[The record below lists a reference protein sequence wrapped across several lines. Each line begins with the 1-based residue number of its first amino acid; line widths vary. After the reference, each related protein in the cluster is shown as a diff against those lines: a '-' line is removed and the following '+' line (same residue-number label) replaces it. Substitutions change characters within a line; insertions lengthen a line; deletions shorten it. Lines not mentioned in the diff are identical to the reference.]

1 MELHNNPNSDHA
13 ASSVGTI
20 GSRRYMSKSQRAC
33 DFCRSRKSACQI
45 ETAPP
50 CRLCIAHSKNCAF
63 TAYRAKR
70 KAASVQRQPKVATNT
85 GPEAVECP
93 PPQTANSTTTQ
104 VSPMYQDIGIDR
116 ESARLG
122 SQQWSEFLFT
132 GDEEFIGYETGFGSA
147 AGAGAGDQS
156 QESLLPL
163 SSDTI
168 FDQSVDEFAPRFFD
182 AWFKSSPQTQTPE
195 RSLDQL
201 PDTTAQLCGLT
212 GDMDPYVLRR
222 YRFNENAEFG
232 FSKLSIRSVQDA
244 AIPAQ
249 FLLSPKDL
257 SHESRG
263 EAALDNEDVLSA
275 EDERDKLSSLIPYE
289 TGQRLVQL

>member
-1 MELHNNPNSDHA
+1 MTPS
-13 ASSVGTI
+13 
-20 GSRRYMSKSQRAC
+20 GS
-33 DFCRSRKSACQI
+33 
-45 ETAPP
+45 
-50 CRLCIAHSKNCAF
+50 
-63 TAYRAKR
+63 
-70 KAASVQRQPKVATNT
+70 
-85 GPEAVECP
+85 GPQAVELP
-93 PPQTANSTTTQ
+93 PPQTANSTNQ
-104 VSPMYQDIGIDR
+104 ISPLYQDIGIDR
-116 ESARLG
+116 DSARLE
-122 SQQWSEFLFT
+122 SQQWSELLFT
-132 GDEEFIGYETGFGSA
+132 GNEELMGYETGFGSA

-163 SSDTI
+163 SSNPI

-182 AWFKSSPQTQTPE
+182 MWFKSSPQTQTPE

-232 FSKLSIRSVQDA
+232 FSKLSIRSVQDTA
-244 AIPAQ
+244 VPAQ

-257 SHESRG
+257 SNESRG
-263 EAALDNEDVLSA
+263 EAALDNEEVPST
-275 EDERDKLSSLIPYE
+275 EDERDKLSSLIPHE